1 MEKNKNIYQQK
12 RIIEEDIE
20 KELKE
25 QNRENLIKRRRRVL
39 SGIIGTIII
48 LGILNISSISYYRE
62 GILSKSKYCAYL
74 FIGSILYG
82 VLSSNNYKILGNKKL
97 ILMMHALSYSTLGFL
112 LIGNRIFPTIIR
124 EINGA
129 TGWIVIKGVGTVQ
142 PAELLKV
149 VYIILLA
156 KVFSNCEKNK
166 TSILEML
173 MLSGSIFMAFSV
185 LICLEND
192 LGTAIHYFC
201 IFIFMLFFTKFKTK
215 WILRLAVGTGIVG
228 IGGLTFI
235 YKSASSNYRFVRIK
249 MFLDG
254 IIKDNYLGN
263 VNEGY
268 QVAQSLLAFGN
279 GGVLG
284 RSYGGGVQKYN
295 YLPEIHTDF
304 IMALFGEELGFIGV
318 MFVILLFFLLYNLIL
333 EIGLECKD
341 SFGRYIAIGIGGF
354 LITQFLINFFVA
366 LGLLPVFG
374 IPMPLFSY
382 GGSSIVTIMVALGI
396 VASINNRA
404 MFDKK

>member
-12 RIIEEDIE
+12 KIIENDIE
-20 KELKE
+20 KVLKE
-25 QNRENLIKRRRRVL
+25 QNREKLIKRRRRVL
-39 SGIIGTIII
+39 SGIIGVIII

-62 GILSKSKYCAYL
+62 GILNKGKYCLYL
-74 FIGSILYG
+74 GIGSLLYCIL
-82 VLSSNNYKILGNKKL
+82 SCNNYKILKNKKS
-97 ILMMHALSYSTLGFL
+97 IVFIHAVSYSVLLFL
-112 LIGNRIFPTIIR
+112 WIGSSLFPSLVR

-129 TGWIVIKGVGTVQ
+129 TGWLDLGFITVQ

-149 VYIILLA
+149 GYIILLA
-156 KVFSNCEKNK
+156 HVFSKSEENN
-166 TSILEML
+166 SSMSQLLIP
-173 MLSGSIFMAFSV
+173 SIFIWILFTL
-185 LICLEND
+185 LIILEND

-201 IFIFMLFFTKFKTK
+201 IFIFMLFFTKFKDK
-215 WILRLAVGTGIVG
+215 WILRLTIGGGALG
-228 IGGLTFI
+228 IGLLTFI
-235 YKSASSNYRFVRIK
+235 YRSTSDNYRFVRVK

-254 IIKDNYLGN
+254 IIKDNYIGN
-263 VNEGY
+263 VDEGY

-279 GGVLG
+279 GGILG
-284 RSYGGGVQKYN
+284 RSYGAGVQKYN

-304 IMALFGEELGFIGV
+304 IMALFGEELGFIGI

-341 SFGRYIAIGIGGF
+341 SFGRYIAIGVGGF
-354 LITQFLINFFVA
+354 IITQFLINFFVA

-382 GGSSIVTIMVALGI
+382 GGSSIMTIMVALGI